1 MGNMNKRTRDLVY
14 PLLKS
19 RLGEQCMICRKDLF
33 ALKELG
39 FAAELCI
46 DHIDNNNGN
55 NSLSNLQFLC
65 KSCNTKKNWSRD
77 NNIEPNLRNVPL
89 EIHLHRTNSK
99 KAFNYVIGE
108 MEKPE
113 VNNRLLVTDL
123 LDDLAGHFGNSQ
135 QANKNYLKAMC
146 SKKHGLFTFE
156 DMNGDLYL
164 VPKTDEELKDVLV

>member
-1 MGNMNKRTRDLVY
+1 MNKRTHDLVY
-14 PLLKS
+14 PLLAQ
-19 RLGEQCMICRKDLF
+19 RLGESCMICRKDLF

-39 FAAELCI
+39 FKSELCI

-55 NSLSNLQFLC
+55 NSLNNLQFLC
-65 KSCNTKKNWSRD
+65 KSCNTKKNWARD
-77 NNIEPNLRNVPL
+77 NYIEPNLRSVPL
-89 EIHLHRTNSK
+89 EIAISRTMK
-99 KAFNYVIGE
+99 KNVFNYVVGE

-113 VNNRLLVTDL
+113 VNNRLLVVDL
-123 LDDLAGHFGNSQ
+123 LDDLSSKYDNSQ

-164 VPKTDEELKDVLV
+164 VPKNDEELKNVIV